1 MPFISHRSMIKP
13 YPRFSIYSSA
23 IHFPLRFI
31 SHIKPWLF
39 SRLFQFSFFTFSC
52 GSQDGHPPSRQPAVR
67 KGSHWGKGQEA
78 EELGLSGP
86 DFCLM
91 AEKRWFRGACKTG
104 RGDIAVPAMLTL
116 LGSSSCKAPSCC
128 VLDSGYNKLI
138 FGAGTMLVVRPCEY
152 DHAND
157 QGRSNWWL
165 SMRKRALI
173 YGKVRVVWN
182 TCFPFL
188 QALGDLKRS
197 HFSY

>member
-1 MPFISHRSMIKP
+1 MI
-13 YPRFSIYSSA
+13 I
-23 IHFPLRFI
+23 
-31 SHIKPWLF
+31 
-39 SRLFQFSFFTFSC
+39 
-52 GSQDGHPPSRQPAVR
+52 
-67 KGSHWGKGQEA
+67 QEA

-104 RGDIAVPAMLTL
+104 RGDIAGPARLTL

-157 QGRSNWWL
+157 QGKSN
-165 SMRKRALI
+165 
-173 YGKVRVVWN
+173 
-182 TCFPFL
+182 
-188 QALGDLKRS
+188 
-197 HFSY
+197 